1 MNMLKI
7 ARCGILEKRKEQ
19 AAAQGKVA
27 LLLAAAVIALS
38 IAPFAVCAGESASV
52 TAEAAISVNT
62 CEGELRA
69 VSPKDIEYSPSWSGV
84 NDAGSYVVIEKVEH
98 AGMFNAATS
107 TVTTCASDAEGA
119 FSYSTGDSEPCVR
132 FIHRVYDA
140 GGTEI
145 GTPLVRDVSFGV
157 SSSPGEAAFVDSRT
171 NSLQEAVA
179 AGRVDNLAYS
189 TAWATNAASVTIS
202 AVMLSGKGGTPVS
215 TNSFFTAVADA
226 EGRTSMRG
234 IGTGFWRLLCSVEDG
249 SGEPLL
255 EYLTDEFEK
264 KCGFFLIVR

>member
-1 MNMLKI
+1 MQNI
-7 ARCGILEKRKEQ
+7 CEEQ
-19 AAAQGKVA
+19 TASQSKVA
-27 LLLAAAVIALS
+27 LMLAAAAIALS
-38 IAPFAVCAGESASV
+38 IAPFAAYAGESASV
-52 TAEAAISVNT
+52 TTEAAISVNT

-69 VSPKDIEYSPSWSGV
+69 VSPKDIEYSPLWGGV
-84 NDAGSYVVIEKVEH
+84 TNEGAYVVIEKVEH
-98 AGMFNAATS
+98 AGMYNAATS
-107 TVTTCASDAEGA
+107 TVTTCAADAEGA
-119 FSYSTGDSEPCVR
+119 FSYSTGDGEPCVR
-132 FIHRVYDA
+132 FIHRVYDT

-179 AGRVDNLAYS
+179 VGRVDNLAYS

-226 EGRTSMRG
+226 EGVTSMRG
-234 IGTGFWRLLCSVEDG
+234 VGTGFWRLLCSVEDG

-264 KCGFFLIVR
+264 KGGFFLIVR

>member
-1 MNMLKI
+1 MQNI
-7 ARCGILEKRKEQ
+7 CKEQ

-69 VSPKDIEYSPSWSGV
+69 VSPRDIEYSPSWSGV

-107 TVTTCASDAEGA
+107 TVTTCAADAEGA
-119 FSYSTGDSEPCVR
+119 FSYSIGDGEPCVR

-179 AGRVDNLAYS
+179 SHDVNLTYS
-189 TAWATNAASVTIS
+189 TAWATSAASVTIS

-215 TNSFFTAVADA
+215 TNFFFSAVADA
-226 EGRTSMRG
+226 EGTTSMRSV
-234 IGTGFWRLLCSVEDG
+234 GTGFWRLLYTAEDA

-264 KCGFFLIVR
+264 KGGFFLIVR